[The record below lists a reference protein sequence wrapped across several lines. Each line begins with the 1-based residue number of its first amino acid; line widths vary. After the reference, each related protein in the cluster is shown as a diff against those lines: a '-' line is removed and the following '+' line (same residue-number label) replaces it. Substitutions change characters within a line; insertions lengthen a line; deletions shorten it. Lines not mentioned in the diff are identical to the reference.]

1 MPEPDW
7 LTPSGFSFII
17 RDMTHYAT
25 LGVAE
30 TATADE
36 IKRAYRGLASKHH
49 PDKGGDTQRFQEIQA
64 AYAVLEDSN
73 RRAQYDQERSN
84 PGGFRFNVN
93 GQDFNG
99 MPPGMEDILKN
110 FGFPGGAFGQGSP
123 FGQRHPRKNKDL
135 RVELTMPLVET
146 LQEQKKTLSVQT
158 TTGHRETVEVN
169 IPRGIHHGA
178 QIKYSGLG
186 DNMFNTLPQ
195 GDLYIVFNVLA
206 DPKFRVDGV
215 DLISKVSIDCF
226 DAITG
231 GVTEITGLDS
241 RVFELQIPAGT
252 QHGTMMR
259 VRNEGLYHLG
269 QAIRGNL
276 LVEITVSIPQ
286 NLTEHQ
292 LALVQQIQ
300 SNQ

>member
-1 MPEPDW
+1 
-7 LTPSGFSFII
+7 
-17 RDMTHYAT
+17 MTHYAT

-73 RRAQYDQERSN
+73 RRAQYDQERRN
-84 PGGFRFNVN
+84 PGGMRFTVN
-93 GQDFNG
+93 GQDFAG
-99 MPPGMEDILKN
+99 MPPGMEDIFRN

-135 RVELTMPLVET
+135 RVELMMPLVET
-146 LQEQKKTLSVQT
+146 LQEQKKTLSIQT
-158 TTGHRETVEVN
+158 TNGHRETVEVS

-178 QIKYSGLG
+178 QIKYPGLG
-186 DNMFNTLPQ
+186 DNMFNTLPR
-195 GDLYIVFNVLA
+195 GDLYIVFNIPA
-206 DPKFRVDGV
+206 EPRFGIDGV
-215 DLISKVSIDCF
+215 DLISKVSINCF
-226 DAITG
+226 DAVTG
-231 GVTEITGLDS
+231 GVTEITGLDN

-252 QHGTMMR
+252 QPGTIMR
-259 VRNEGLYHLG
+259 VRNKGLYHLE
-269 QAIRGNL
+269 QTVRGNL
-276 LVEITVSIPQ
+276 LIEIIISVPQ
-286 NLTEHQ
+286 HLTEHQ
-292 LALVQQIQ
+292 LELVRQIQ

>member
-1 MPEPDW
+1 
-7 LTPSGFSFII
+7 
-17 RDMTHYAT
+17 MTHYAT
-25 LGVAE
+25 LGVTE
-30 TATADE
+30 TANADE

-49 PDKGGDTQRFQEIQA
+49 PDKGGNTQQFQEIQA
-64 AYAVLEDSN
+64 AYAVLEDPN
-73 RRAQYDQERSN
+73 RRAQYDQERRN

-93 GQDFNG
+93 GNDFDQ

-135 RVELTMPLVET
+135 RVELHIPLVEA

-158 TTGHRETVEVN
+158 TTGHRETVEVTV
-169 IPRGIHHGA
+169 PRGIHHGA

-186 DNMFNTLPQ
+186 DNMFNTLPR
-195 GDLYIVFNVLA
+195 GDLYVVFNVTP
-206 DPKFRVDGV
+206 DPRFRIDGV
-215 DLISKVSIDCF
+215 DLISQVSINCL

-231 GVTEITGLDS
+231 GATEITGLDG

-252 QHGTMMR
+252 QPGTMMR
-259 VRNEGLYHLG
+259 VRDQGLYQLG
-269 QAIRGNL
+269 QAVRGNL

-286 NLTEHQ
+286 NLTSQQ
-292 LALVQQIQ
+292 LDLIQQIQ
-300 SNQ
+300 LNQ

>member
-1 MPEPDW
+1 
-7 LTPSGFSFII
+7 
-17 RDMTHYAT
+17 MTHYAT

-49 PDKGGDTQRFQEIQA
+49 PDKGGDTQQFQEIQA
-64 AYAVLEDSN
+64 AYAVLEDPN
-73 RRAQYDQERSN
+73 RRAQYDQERRN

-93 GQDFNG
+93 GNDFDQ

-135 RVELTMPLVET
+135 RVELHIPLVEA

-158 TTGHRETVEVN
+158 TTGHRETIEVTV
-169 IPRGIHHGA
+169 PRGIHHGA
-178 QIKYSGLG
+178 QIKYAGLG
-186 DNMFNTLPQ
+186 DNMFNTLPR
-195 GDLYIVFNVLA
+195 GDLYVVFNVIPH
-206 DPKFRVDGV
+206 PKFRIDGI
-215 DLISKVSIDCF
+215 DLISKVSINCF

-231 GVTEITGLDS
+231 GVTEITGLDE

-252 QHGTMMR
+252 QPGTVMR
-259 VRNEGLYHLG
+259 VRDQGLYHLG
-269 QAIRGNL
+269 QESRGHL
-276 LVEITVSIPQ
+276 LVEIIISIPQ
-286 NLTEHQ
+286 NLTEQQ
-292 LALVQQIQ
+292 LDLIRQIQ
-300 SNQ
+300 LNQ